1 MVGGWQWK
9 NQYIKRYI
17 FGRNSFKRMIRHL
30 FPVKSVRQFLVRFF
44 IKLNKKKVTDIS
56 SDDHQM
62 LKLFYKSD
70 VLKLSKLLGRDLKFW
85 IE

>member
-1 MVGGWQWK
+1 LIPSSSENK
-9 NQYIKRYI
+9 IK
-17 FGRNSFKRMIRHL
+17 FKR
-30 FPVKSVRQFLVRFF
+30 KF
-44 IKLNKKKVTDIS
+44 IKLNKKKVADIS

>member
-1 MVGGWQWK
+1 MK
-9 NQYIKRYI
+9 YIKRYI
-17 FGRNSFKRMIRHL
+17 FGRNSFKRMIRYL
-30 FPVKSVRQFLVRFF
+30 FPVKSVRQFLVHLF
-44 IKLNKKKVTDIS
+44 IKLNKKKVADIS